1 MADIRP
7 VAMNDIVCAEPPP
20 VPCGMVLFGASG
32 DLTRRKILGSVFE
45 LFRKGLL
52 HESFWLLGCART
64 EMTEGEFRGIAM
76 ASARKEPGGGNSKA
90 IEEFLQRL
98 YYQSGDYVSE
108 KLYKSLAARRLELDK
123 RHGTEGNILYY
134 LSLPPAV
141 YPTVAEKLGSS
152 ELAQCPAGNGC
163 KIRLVVEK
171 PFGRDLASASAL
183 NELLAGYFDES
194 QIYRIDHY
202 QGKETVQNML
212 MFRFANS
219 IFEPVWSRDYIDH
232 VQITSAEAV
241 GIGHRAGYYET
252 SGALRDMV
260 QNHLLQMMAVV
271 GMEPPSSFEPDAIR
285 DERSKLLKSIR
296 PIQPKD
302 VTTYFVRGQYASG
315 QAGTEKAVGY
325 RQEEGVAKDSQTET
339 FVAAKLLV
347 DNWRWQDVPFYVRT
361 GKRLA
366 RRMTEVAITFKKVPH
381 SMFAAFGLDEL
392 PANVLVFKIQP
403 EEGISLS
410 FQAKRPG
417 SKVCM
422 GTLAL
427 DFGYGQVFGGE
438 PPEAYQRL
446 LLDCMA
452 GDQTLFT
459 RRDASETAWR
469 LLMPVL
475 EEWDKGEA
483 LLHEYPAGSRSFTA
497 ADGLLAKDGRK
508 WREL

>member
-1 MADIRP
+1 MAEIRP
-7 VAMNDIVCAEPPP
+7 VAINEIVCAEPPP

-32 DLTRRKILGSVFE
+32 DLTRRKILGSIFE

-52 HESFWLLGCART
+52 HDSFWLLGTGRT

-76 ASARKEPGGGNSKA
+76 ASAKREPGGGNSKA
-90 IEEFLQRL
+90 IEEFLHRL
-98 YYQSGDYVSE
+98 YYQSGDYDGQ
-108 KLYKSLAARRLELDK
+108 KLYKDLAARRRQLDAQY
-123 RHGTEGNILYY
+123 GTDGNVLYY
-134 LSLPPAV
+134 LSVP
-141 YPTVAEKLGSS
+141 PTVYATIGERLGTS
-152 ELAQCPAGNGC
+152 ELAQCPVGDGC

-171 PFGRDLASASAL
+171 PFGRDLASAAAL
-183 NELLAGYFDES
+183 NELLAKYFDES

-202 QGKETVQNML
+202 QGKETVQNIL

-219 IFEPVWSRDYIDH
+219 IFEPVWNRDYIDH
-232 VQITSAEAV
+232 VQITNAEAV
-241 GIGHRAGYYET
+241 GIGHRAGYYERA
-252 SGALRDMV
+252 GALRDMV
-260 QNHLLQMMAVV
+260 QNHLLQMMAVM
-271 GMEPPSSFEPDAIR
+271 GMEPPSSFDAEAIR
-285 DERSKLLKSIR
+285 EERSKLLKSIR
-296 PIQPKD
+296 PIQRKD
-302 VTTYFVRGQYASG
+302 VNSYLVRGQYT
-315 QAGTEKAVGY
+315 AGKSNHETVPGY
-325 RQEEGVAKDSQTET
+325 CQEEGVAEKSTTET

-347 DNWRWQDVPFYVRT
+347 DNWRWRDVPFYVRT

-366 RRMTEVAITFKKVPH
+366 RRMTEIAITFKSVPH
-381 SMFAAFGLDEL
+381 SMFATFGLDEM

-459 RRDASETAWR
+459 RRDASEVAWR

-475 EEWDKGEA
+475 QEWEA
-483 LLHEYPAGSRSFTA
+483 GGAALHEYPAGSSSFAA
-497 ADGLLAKDGRK
+497 ADELLIKDGRR
-508 WREL
+508 WRPL